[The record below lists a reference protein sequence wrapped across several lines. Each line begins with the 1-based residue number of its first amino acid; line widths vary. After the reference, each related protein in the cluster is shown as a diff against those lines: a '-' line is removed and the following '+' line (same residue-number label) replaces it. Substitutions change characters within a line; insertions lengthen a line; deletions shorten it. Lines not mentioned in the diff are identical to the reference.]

1 MAGDKNN
8 TMEENKTVQVEE
20 KKDSEKK
27 SSKEDYFANL
37 NYSDLEVNME
47 TMIKKGV
54 HFGHQKSRR
63 NPKMDEYIF
72 GTRKG
77 INLIDL
83 QTTEE
88 KLKEALEFIKKVR
101 SEGKEIL
108 FVGTKK
114 QIKEIVKEAAIFCN
128 MPFVTE
134 RWLGGTFTN
143 FKIIRGRGKYLKDL
157 KETIDR
163 GEAKKYTKFEQM
175 KMQEELD
182 KLEVK
187 MGGIKDMKEL
197 PGAVFVTDIKENDL
211 AIKEAKKSGVPV
223 IALSDTNVDPTI
235 VDYPIPANDDAI
247 SSVRLMLSYICKAI
261 IESKQIV
268 VEEPQTKEL

>member
-1 MAGDKNN
+1 
-8 TMEENKTVQVEE
+8 MEENKSIRNEE
-20 KKDSEKK
+20 KGSEKK

-37 NYSDLEVNME
+37 NYSDLEISME
-47 TMIKKGV
+47 AMIKKGV

-83 QTTEE
+83 QKTEE
-88 KLKEALEFIKKVR
+88 KLKEALDFIKKVK
-101 SEGKEIL
+101 SEGKAVL
-108 FVGTKK
+108 FIGTKK
-114 QIKEIVKEAAIFCN
+114 QIKEITKEAAIYCN
-128 MPFVTE
+128 MPFVVE

-143 FKIIRGRGKYLKDL
+143 FKIIRARAKYLKDL
-157 KETIDR
+157 KDMIDK

-182 KLEVK
+182 KLETK

-197 PGAVFVTDIKENDL
+197 PGAVFVTDIKENEL
-211 AIKEAKKSGVPV
+211 AIKEARKANVPIV
-223 IALSDTNVDPTI
+223 ALADTNVDPTI

-247 SSVRLMLSYICKAI
+247 SAVRLMLSYVCKAI
-261 IESKQIV
+261 METNQIV
-268 VEEPQTKEL
+268 SEEK

>member
-1 MAGDKNN
+1 
-8 TMEENKTVQVEE
+8 MEENKTVQAEE
-20 KKDSEKK
+20 KKDSKK
-27 SSKEDYFANL
+27 ESSKEDYFANL
-37 NYSDLEVNME
+37 DFSNLEVNME

-83 QTTEE
+83 QKTEE
-88 KLKEALEFIKKVR
+88 KLKEALEFIKKVK

-114 QIKEIVKEAAIFCN
+114 QIKEIVKEAAIFCE

-143 FKIIRGRGKYLKDL
+143 FKIIRGRAKYLKDL
-157 KETIDR
+157 KETIDK

-182 KLEVK
+182 KLEIK

-211 AIKEAKKSGVPV
+211 AIKEAKKAGVSV
-223 IALSDTNVDPTI
+223 IALSDTNVDPT
-235 VDYPIPANDDAI
+235 VVEYPIPSNDDAI
-247 SSVRLMLSYICKAI
+247 SAVRLMLSYICKAI

-268 VEEPQTKEL
+268 KEEALEK

>member
-1 MAGDKNN
+1 
-8 TMEENKTVQVEE
+8 MEENKSIQAEE
-20 KKDSEKK
+20 KKDSKK
-27 SSKEDYFANL
+27 ESSKEDYFANL
-37 NYSDLEVNME
+37 DYSDLEISLEAMV
-47 TMIKKGV
+47 KKGV

-83 QTTEE
+83 QKTEE
-88 KLKEALEFIKKVR
+88 KLREALEFIGKLK

-114 QIKEIVKEAAIFCN
+114 QIKDIVRSAAIFCN
-128 MPFVTE
+128 MPYVVE

-143 FKIIRGRGKYLKDL
+143 YKIIRGRAKYLKDL
-157 KETIDR
+157 KETIEK

-175 KMQEELD
+175 KMQEELE
-182 KLEVK
+182 KLELK

-211 AIKEAKKSGVPV
+211 AIKEAKKAGIPV
-223 IALSDTNVDPTI
+223 VALADTNVDPKL
-235 VDYPIPANDDAI
+235 VEYPIPANDDAI
-247 SSVRLMLSYICKAI
+247 SSVRLLLSYVCKAI

-268 VEEPQTKEL
+268 KEELPVK

>member
-1 MAGDKNN
+1 
-8 TMEENKTVQVEE
+8 MEENKTVQTEE
-20 KKDSEKK
+20 KKDSKK
-27 SSKEDYFANL
+27 ESSKEDYFANL
-37 NYSDLEVNME
+37 NYSDLEINME
-47 TMIKKGV
+47 AMIKKGV

-83 QTTEE
+83 QRTEE
-88 KLKEALEFIKKVR
+88 KLKEAVEFIKKTK
-101 SEGKEIL
+101 SEGKAVL

-114 QIKEIVKEAAIFCN
+114 QIKEIVKEAAIYCS

-143 FKIIRGRGKYLKDL
+143 FKIIRGRAKYLKDL
-157 KETIDR
+157 KEMIDK

-182 KLEVK
+182 KLETK
-187 MGGIKDMKEL
+187 MGGIKDMKDL
-197 PGAVFVTDIKENDL
+197 PGAVFVTDIKENEL
-211 AIKEAKKSGVPV
+211 AIKEAKKAGIPV
-223 IALSDTNVDPTI
+223 IALADTNVDPMI

-268 VEEPQTKEL
+268 AEEPQTKEL

>member
-1 MAGDKNN
+1 
-8 TMEENKTVQVEE
+8 MEENKTIQAKE
-20 KKDSEKK
+20 KKDGNKE

-37 NYSDLEVNME
+37 DFSNLEISME
-47 TMIKKGV
+47 AMIKKGV

-83 QTTEE
+83 QKTEE
-88 KLKEALEFIKKVR
+88 KLKEALEFIKKVK
-101 SEGKEIL
+101 SGGKEIL

-114 QIKEIVKEAAIFCN
+114 QIKEITRSAAKAAG
-128 MPFVTE
+128 MPFVVE

-143 FKIIRGRGKYLKDL
+143 FKIIRARAKYLKDL
-157 KETIDR
+157 KDMIDS
-163 GEAKKYTKFEQM
+163 GEVKKYTKFEQM

-182 KLEVK
+182 KLEIK
-187 MGGIKDMKEL
+187 LGGIKDMKEL
-197 PGAVFVTDIKENDL
+197 PGAIFVTDIKENEL
-211 AIKEAKKSGVPV
+211 AIKEAKKVGISV
-223 IALSDTNVDPTI
+223 IALADTNTDPTI

-247 SSVRLMLSYICKAI
+247 SSVRLMLGYVCKAI
-261 IESKQIV
+261 LESNLSENREQGAENSK
-268 VEEPQTKEL
+268 

>member
-1 MAGDKNN
+1 
-8 TMEENKTVQVEE
+8 MEEKKTVQAEE
-20 KKDSEKK
+20 KKDSKK
-27 SSKEDYFANL
+27 ESSQEDYFAKLDFSN
-37 NYSDLEVNME
+37 LEVNME

-83 QTTEE
+83 QKTEE
-88 KLKEALEFIKKVR
+88 KLKEALDFIKKLK

-114 QIKEIVKEAAIFCN
+114 QIKEIVKEAAIFCG

-143 FKIIRGRGKYLKDL
+143 FKIIRGRAKYLKDL
-157 KETIDR
+157 KETIDK

-182 KLEVK
+182 KLEIK

-211 AIKEAKKSGVPV
+211 AIKEAKKAGVSV
-223 IALSDTNVDPTI
+223 IALSDTNVDPT
-235 VDYPIPANDDAI
+235 VVEYPIPSNDDAI
-247 SSVRLMLSYICKAI
+247 SAVRLMLSYICKAI

-268 VEEPQTKEL
+268 KEEALEK